1 MGKDQYVEV
10 NVQGTTPTRGI
21 VRLRLKKPGEKFF
34 VVDPKNI
41 EQVAPNRM
49 AVGGLKSRETYEVQI
64 ELEGQ
69 SPVTVDLP
77 TNDYGYLGIALWEKQ
92 SGENSTMLDHQ
103 GYVEIEW
110 KLIGDAK
117 GFSPPDGKTQRF
129 EGENLIISLP
139 PNRKLQIRMALVH
152 EWDQV
157 VGLRC

>member
-1 MGKDQYVEV
+1 
-10 NVQGTTPTRGI
+10 
-21 VRLRLKKPGEKFF
+21 
-34 VVDPKNI
+34 
-41 EQVAPNRM
+41 
-49 AVGGLKSRETYEVQI
+49 
-64 ELEGQ
+64 
-69 SPVTVDLP
+69 
-77 TNDYGYLGIALWEKQ
+77 
-92 SGENSTMLDHQ
+92 MLDHQ